1 MSAMESL
8 IEQLSD
14 SVASARTLE
23 DLTRPMLEM
32 LGAVTGLESTYL
44 TTIDLDKGQQHILFS
59 RNVRQ
64 LSIPEG
70 LTVPWAD
77 TLCKRA
83 MEEGRTYTGDVAS
96 CWGDSD
102 AARQLGIQ
110 TYVSTPVKTEGGDLF
125 GTLCAAS
132 AAQQPLPPHAEPVLQ
147 LFARLIGQQVER
159 ELLYRKLEKAH
170 AEVVTLASTDA
181 LTGLPNRR
189 TLIDGLRRLMAQ
201 GERDGTSVLVG
212 FIDMDGFK
220 KINDTHGHD
229 IGDEFL
235 VAMTARLSASLRAGD
250 MLARNGGD
258 EFVVIGQGPVFGES
272 PSAAAR
278 SLAERLSES
287 TVGELRLQGTA
298 LDYRGASVG
307 VVAVDPRATDAAEAL
322 RLADEAMYA
331 VKRGRRTVA
340 NHRET
345 ASA

>member
-1 MSAMESL
+1 MQSL

-59 RNVRQ
+59 RNARQ

-96 CWGDSD
+96 CWGDSG
-102 AARQLGIQ
+102 AARELGIQ
-110 TYVSTPVKTEGGDLF
+110 TYVSTPVKTESGDLF

-132 AAQQPLPPHAEPVLQ
+132 SEQQSLPPHAEPVLQ

-189 TLIDGLRRLMAQ
+189 TLIDGLRRMMAQ

-229 IGDEFL
+229 VGDEFL
-235 VAMTARLSASLRAGD
+235 VAMAARLSASMRAGD
-250 MLARNGGD
+250 RRACNGGD
-258 EFVVIGQGPVFGES
+258 EFVVIGAGPAFGES
-272 PSAAAR
+272 PDAAAR
-278 SLAERLSES
+278 SLADRLSES
-287 TVGELRLQGTA
+287 TIGELRLPGAT

-307 VVAVDPRATDAAEAL
+307 VVAVDPRSTSAADAL

-331 VKRGRRTVA
+331 VKRKRYAVA
-340 NHRET
+340 GAGSREM
-345 ASA
+345 AAA

>member
-1 MSAMESL
+1 MESL

-102 AARQLGIQ
+102 AAKELGIQ

-132 AAQQPLPPHAEPVLQ
+132 STQQPLAPHAEPVLQ

-189 TLIDGLRRLMAQ
+189 TLVDGLRRLMAQ
-201 GERDGTSVLVG
+201 AERDGTSVLVG

-235 VAMTARLSASLRAGD
+235 VAMTARMSASLRAGD

-258 EFVVIGQGPVFGES
+258 EFVVIGAGPAFDQA
-272 PSAAAR
+272 PNAAAR
-278 SLAERLSES
+278 SLAERLGES
-287 TVGELRLQGTA
+287 TVGELRLQGAT

-307 VVAVDPRATDAAEAL
+307 VVAIDPRTTSAAQAL

-331 VKRGRRTVA
+331 VKRGRRAVA

>member
-1 MSAMESL
+1 MESL

-59 RNVRQ
+59 RNARQ

-96 CWGDSD
+96 CWGDSAVAKD
-102 AARQLGIQ
+102 LGIQ
-110 TYVSTPVKTEGGDLF
+110 TYVSTPVKTESGDLF

-132 AAQQPLPPHAEPVLQ
+132 GEQRPLPPHAEPVLQ

-189 TLIDGLRRLMAQ
+189 TLIDELHRMMAQ
-201 GERDGTSVLVG
+201 ADRDGTSVLVG

-229 IGDEFL
+229 VGDAFL
-235 VAMTARLSASLRAGD
+235 VAMAERLSGSMRAGD

-258 EFVVIGQGPVFGES
+258 EFVVIGAGPALDQS
-272 PSAAAR
+272 PDAAAR
-278 SLAERLSES
+278 SLADRLGES
-287 TVGELRLQGTA
+287 TAGLLRLKGAT

-307 VVAVDPRATDAAEAL
+307 VVAVDPRSSTAADAL

-331 VKRGRRTVA
+331 VKRKRYAVA
-340 NHRET
+340 SENRSSEKT
-345 ASA
+345 SA

>member
-1 MSAMESL
+1 MESL

-83 MEEGRTYTGDVAS
+83 MEEGRMYTGDVAS

-110 TYVSTPVKTEGGDLF
+110 TYVSTPVKTESGDLF

-132 AAQQPLPPHAEPVLQ
+132 AEQQPLPPHAEPVLQ

-189 TLIDGLRRLMAQ
+189 TLIDSLRRLMAQ
-201 GERDGTSVLVG
+201 GERDNTSVLVG

-229 IGDEFL
+229 IGDDFL
-235 VAMTARLSASLRAGD
+235 VAMAARLSASLRAGD

-258 EFVVIGQGPVFGES
+258 EFVVIGAGPAFGES
-272 PSAAAR
+272 PNAAAR
-278 SLAERLSES
+278 SLADRLGES
-287 TVGELRLQGTA
+287 TVGELQLQGTTI
-298 LDYRGASVG
+298 DYRGASVG
-307 VVAVDPRATDAAEAL
+307 VVAVDPRSTSAAEAL

-331 VKRGRRTVA
+331 VKRGRRAVA
-340 NHRET
+340 SHRE
-345 ASA
+345 ASSV

>member
-1 MSAMESL
+1 MESL
-8 IEQLSD
+8 IEQLSG

-32 LGAVTGLESTYL
+32 LEAVTGLESTYL
-44 TTIDLDKGQQHILFS
+44 TTIDLDKGQQHILFA

-83 MEEGRTYTGDVAS
+83 MEEGRTYTGDVAN

-110 TYVSTPVKTEGGDLF
+110 TYVSTPVRAESGGLF

-132 AAQQPLPPHAEPVLQ
+132 AAQLPLAPHAEPVLQ

-170 AEVVTLASTDA
+170 AELVTLASTDS

-189 TLIDGLRRLMAQ
+189 TLIDGLRRLLVQ
-201 GERDGTSVLVG
+201 GERDRLGVLVG

-235 VAMTARLSASLRAGD
+235 VAMAGRLSASLRTGE
-250 MLARNGGD
+250 MLARSGGD
-258 EFVVIGQGPVFGES
+258 EFVVIGTGPALDKPAG
-272 PSAAAR
+272 AAVR
-278 SLAERLSES
+278 SLADRLSES
-287 TVGELRLQGTA
+287 TIGELRLQGIT
-298 LDYRGASVG
+298 LDYAGASVG
-307 VVAVDPRATDAAEAL
+307 VVAVDPRTTTAAEAL
-322 RLADEAMYA
+322 RLADEAMYV
-331 VKRGRRTVA
+331 VKRGRRAVA
-340 NHRET
+340 SHGE
-345 ASA
+345 AYSA

>member
-1 MSAMESL
+1 MESL

-44 TTIDLDKGQQHILFS
+44 TTIDLDKGQQHVLFS
-59 RNVRQ
+59 RNMRQ

-83 MEEGRTYTGDVAS
+83 MEEGRIYTGDVAS

-102 AARQLGIQ
+102 AAKKLGIQ

-132 AAQQPLPPHAEPVLQ
+132 ATQQPLAPHAEPVLQ

-189 TLIDGLRRLMAQ
+189 TLIDGLHRLMAQ

-235 VAMTARLSASLRAGD
+235 VAMAGRLSASLRAGD

-258 EFVVIGQGPVFGES
+258 EFVVIGSGPAFDQS
-272 PSAAAR
+272 PNAAAR
-278 SLAERLSES
+278 SLADRLSES
-287 TVGELRLQGTA
+287 TVGELRLHGTT

-307 VVAVDPRATDAAEAL
+307 VVGVDPRATDAAEAL

-331 VKRGRRTVA
+331 VKRGRRPVA
-340 NHRET
+340 DQRET